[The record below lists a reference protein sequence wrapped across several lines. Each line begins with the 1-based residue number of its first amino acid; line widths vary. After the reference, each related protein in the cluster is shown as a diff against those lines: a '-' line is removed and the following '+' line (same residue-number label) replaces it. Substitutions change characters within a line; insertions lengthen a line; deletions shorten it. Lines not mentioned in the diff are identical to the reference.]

1 MTKSCSFNNFKINLT
16 TKKFG
21 KICKYHKR
29 TGQKYT
35 SSNIVKDFCFEAFY
49 TAYPYCLALLY
60 HAKFPNKKQ
69 ITLSCPQKQGLVF
82 TVNREPCRNLAATLG
97 LRLLKKISQKLSFP
111 LDIED
116 YRLVMKVVENNSVCS
131 KKYPVGKTYEF
142 NIRRLDELCPASF
155 YQLYPFLASG
165 ASNIELN
172 CPDHQGMSY
181 LIKKRKTN

>member
-1 MTKSCSFNNFKINLT
+1 MIKNHVSLITKN
-16 TKKFG
+16 FG

-29 TGQKYT
+29 AGQTYEA
-35 SSNIVKDFCFEAFY
+35 NEIVKDFSSETFY

-60 HAKFPNKKQ
+60 HAKFPILNK
-69 ITLSCPQKQGLVF
+69 ITLSSPQQKGLVF
-82 TVNREPCRNLAATLG
+82 TINRQRCRNLIATLG

-116 YRLVMKVVENNSVCS
+116 YRIIITVINQ
-131 KKYPVGKTYEF
+131 PTGKTYEF
-142 NIRRLDELCPASF
+142 NIRRLNELCPASF

-165 ASNIELN
+165 ITNTELH

-181 LIKKRKTN
+181 LIK